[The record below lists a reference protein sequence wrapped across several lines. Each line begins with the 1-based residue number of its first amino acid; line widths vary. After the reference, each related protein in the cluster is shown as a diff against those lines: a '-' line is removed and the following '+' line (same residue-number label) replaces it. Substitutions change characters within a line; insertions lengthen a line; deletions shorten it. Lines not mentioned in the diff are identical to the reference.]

1 MTLTKQYIDDKTVI
15 TVPKN
20 YIYFSEFLDDL
31 PHNSYI
37 DKQVTGCGGTTLV
50 LTNKEPYVVAVH
62 SKAMVYNKSIQ
73 HKNVLGVTGDT
84 KDEEITDYLKGGWI
98 KKIIVTYDSLPRLL
112 KFINPVDYR
121 LLVDEVQVLIRYAG
135 EFKMKVCNDLL
146 NSTYKFKSTSFL
158 TATPTKRK
166 YLPKSLQGLEYIEYV
181 WKAASKPLIKHAYV
195 GNQLNTKVI
204 SFILDKYNNTDK
216 EVYVFYNSRS
226 GVASAIKKLIKAEP
240 NIKLDDMH
248 VIFADNDENNDY
260 FRKMLGKHF
269 KITYPLTRNDNKEI
283 VKNNK
288 RINFV
293 SSFGFEGI
301 DFYCDNPVTLIVSN
315 SQAKSMRYDISIDLP
330 QIVGRFRST
339 RENPIDNEIYF
350 IWNTY
355 TDQVRMSEEEF
366 IEDYKITRK
375 NMESALTGENRENPE
390 IIKAFAIRA
399 VVDKT
404 PHLYVDGEDSNG
416 LPNVQLNQ
424 YAFESLMSSFA
435 AMHCDYYTID
445 KSLSEN
451 EIQETH
457 VYQKVTDVFST
468 VSDFTIPPLDLKY
481 TKNLDRV
488 FNFKKL
494 CQEYTILQ
502 DKMNAN
508 CTQQEYDE
516 YRCRRDEIL
525 LCSDDLSRYLSVLSY
540 DRLTANGYNKQRLEK
555 EYNNQVIIARK
566 KDEFLSFI
574 AVSVGSSYIV
584 REIVDNMQ
592 SYYDNN
598 GIVKKASTSDLNL
611 FFDYKKTTINGTAA
625 IKILGM
631 K

>member
-1 MTLTKQYIDDKTVI
+1 MTITKQYIDDKTVI

-20 YIYFSEFLDDL
+20 FIYFSEFLDDL
-31 PHNSYI
+31 PHNAYI

-50 LTNKEPYVVAVH
+50 LTNKESYVVAVH

-73 HKNVLGVTGDT
+73 HKNVLGMTGDT
-84 KDEEITDYLKGGWI
+84 KDEEITDYLKGGWV

-112 KFINPVDYR
+112 KFIDPTFYR

-158 TATPTKRK
+158 TATPTKRN
-166 YLPKSLQGLEYIEYV
+166 YLPKSLQELEYVEYV
-181 WKAASKPLIKHAYV
+181 WKAATKPLIKHAYV

-240 NIKLDDMH
+240 NIKLDDIH
-248 VIFADNDENNDY
+248 VIFADNDENNEY

-269 KITYPLTRNDNKEI
+269 KITYPLNRIGNEV

-301 DFYCDNPVTLIVSN
+301 DFYCENPITLIVSN

-375 NMESALTGENRENPE
+375 NMEDALSDENRKNPV
-390 IIKAFAIRA
+390 ILKAMASLSNS
-399 VVDKT
+399 DKT
-404 PHLYVDGEDSNG
+404 PHLYVDGEDVNG

-445 KSLSEN
+445 KNLSEGDI
-451 EIQETH
+451 EETN

-540 DRLTANGYNKQRLEK
+540 DRLSANGYNKQRLEK
-555 EYNNQVIIARK
+555 EYSDILFLKNNDFK
-566 KDEFLSFI
+566 TYLSLE
-574 AVSVGSSYIV
+574 VNKSYSVDDLKCKI
-584 REIVDNMQ
+584 Q
-592 SYYDNN
+592 SFYDIN
-598 GIVKKASTSDLNL
+598 GVNKKAKTTDLDI
-611 FFDYKKTTINGTAA
+611 FYEYKKTSLTGNVYG
-625 IKILGM
+625 IKILGI

>member
-1 MTLTKQYIDDKTVI
+1 
-15 TVPKN
+15 
-20 YIYFSEFLDDL
+20 
-31 PHNSYI
+31 
-37 DKQVTGCGGTTLV
+37 
-50 LTNKEPYVVAVH
+50 
-62 SKAMVYNKSIQ
+62 
-73 HKNVLGVTGDT
+73 
-84 KDEEITDYLKGGWI
+84 
-98 KKIIVTYDSLPRLL
+98 
-112 KFINPVDYR
+112 
-121 LLVDEVQVLIRYAG
+121 
-135 EFKMKVCNDLL
+135 
-146 NSTYKFKSTSFL
+146 
-158 TATPTKRK
+158 
-166 YLPKSLQGLEYIEYV
+166 
-181 WKAASKPLIKHAYV
+181 
-195 GNQLNTKVI
+195 
-204 SFILDKYNNTDK
+204 
-216 EVYVFYNSRS
+216 
-226 GVASAIKKLIKAEP
+226 
-240 NIKLDDMH
+240 
-248 VIFADNDENNDY
+248 
-260 FRKMLGKHF
+260 MLGKHF

-301 DFYCDNPVTLIVSN
+301 DFYCDKPITLIVSN

-355 TDQVRMSEEEF
+355 TDQVRMSEDEF

-375 NMESALTGENRENPE
+375 NMEDALSDENRKNPV
-390 IIKAFAIRA
+390 ILKAMASLSNS
-399 VVDKT
+399 DKT

-445 KSLSEN
+445 KNLSAGEV
-451 EIQETH
+451 QGTS

-540 DRLTANGYNKQRLEK
+540 DRLSANGYNKQRLEK
-555 EYNNQVIIARK
+555 EYSDILFLKNNDFRAY
-566 KDEFLSFI
+566 LSLE
-574 AVSVGSSYIV
+574 VNKSYSVDDLKCKI
-584 REIVDNMQ
+584 Q
-592 SYYDNN
+592 SFYDNN
-598 GIVKKASTSDLNL
+598 GVDKKA
-611 FFDYKKTTINGTAA
+611 KTTDLGIFYEFKNTKLTGNIYA
-625 IKILGM
+625 IKILGV

>member
-1 MTLTKQYIDDKTVI
+1 MTITKQYIDDKTVI

-20 YIYFSEFLDDL
+20 FIYFSEFLDDL
-31 PHNSYI
+31 PHNAYI

-50 LTNKEPYVVAVH
+50 LTNKEHYVVAVH

-73 HKNVLGVTGDT
+73 HKNVLGMTGDT
-84 KDEEITDYLKGGWI
+84 KDEEITDYLKGGWV

-112 KFINPVDYR
+112 KFIDPTFYR

-158 TATPTKRK
+158 TATPTKRN
-166 YLPKSLQGLEYIEYV
+166 YLPKSLQELEYVEYV
-181 WKAASKPLIKHAYV
+181 WKAATKPLIKHAYV

-240 NIKLDDMH
+240 NIKLDDIH
-248 VIFADNDENNDY
+248 VIFADNDENNEY

-269 KITYPLTRNDNKEI
+269 KITYPLNRIGNEV

-301 DFYCDNPVTLIVSN
+301 DFYCENPITLIVSN

-375 NMESALTGENRENPE
+375 NMEDALSDENRKNPV
-390 IIKAFAIRA
+390 ILKAMASLSNS
-399 VVDKT
+399 DKT
-404 PHLYVDGEDSNG
+404 PHLYVDGEDVNG

-445 KSLSEN
+445 KNLSEGDI
-451 EIQETH
+451 EETN

-540 DRLTANGYNKQRLEK
+540 DRLSANGYNKQRLEK
-555 EYNNQVIIARK
+555 EYSDILFLKNNDFK
-566 KDEFLSFI
+566 TYLSLE
-574 AVSVGSSYIV
+574 VNKSYSVDDLKCKI
-584 REIVDNMQ
+584 Q
-592 SYYDNN
+592 SFYDIN
-598 GIVKKASTSDLNL
+598 GVNKKAKTTDLDI
-611 FFDYKKTTINGTAA
+611 FYEYKKTSLTGNVYG
-625 IKILGM
+625 IKILGI